1 MRKKKKCFK
10 CGYWNA
16 AEAAFCNLCYEPFN
30 KAAPKEN
37 SVLPATPP
45 AEPARTHPLKG
56 RLPFILAAAVL
67 LALAGWVS
75 IRFLTSPRQAESGA
89 AAQVNRFSDKTGAA
103 DKLLNDYIQ
112 AKEALLGEITAGP
125 LDPEGFGI
133 AGGYTVK
140 LFAIEEA
147 YGAGIAALEL
157 PPSSAADPAADAP
170 YLAWEESHRRRETA
184 AMEDFGVRYGALA
197 AKAAAAGG

>member
-1 MRKKKKCFK
+1 MRKKKKCLK

-37 SVLPATPP
+37 SALPAPPP
-45 AEPARTHPLKG
+45 AGPGRARPLKG
-56 RLPFILAAAVL
+56 RLPLVLAAAAL

-75 IRFLTSPRQAESGA
+75 TRFLTSPRQAEGGA
-89 AAQVNRFSDKTGAA
+89 AARVNRFSDKTGAA

-112 AKEALLGEITAGP
+112 AKENLLAGIAAGP
-125 LDPEGFGI
+125 LEPEGFGI
-133 AGGYTVK
+133 AGAYTVK

-147 YGAGIAALEL
+147 YSAAISALEL
-157 PPSSAADPAADAP
+157 PASSAADPAADAP
-170 YLAWEESHRRRETA
+170 YLEWEELHRRRETA
-184 AMEDFGVRYGALA
+184 AMEDFGVRYGKLA
-197 AKAAAAGG
+197 QKAAGAGG